1 MRAAVLLVSFYTYA
15 VSSQPWLI
23 GLLCVAFA
31 HAVSVPA
38 IADPGR
44 ESDHLHPKWMAGIGS
59 PDPLIFR
66 ASAGGALT
74 YHISDNSKCLNAP
87 KSPFDSFDAMNIGNF
102 GKIGGAA
109 TNPSAP
115 REVFAEGVGAT
126 FTNQTVK
133 AFGNVAPVCPNLP
146 DLSEETCPVAG
157 RTAAPGSCRSWQAV
171 STWAIIVLT
180 LTLLTMVR
188 VTFRSRRAA
197 TTRPFA

>member
-1 MRAAVLLVSFYTYA
+1 MRAAVLPVSFYTYA

-44 ESDHLHPKWMAGIGS
+44 ESDHFRPKWMAGIGS

-74 YHISDNSKCLNAP
+74 YHIPENSKCLNAP
-87 KSPFDSFDAMNIGNF
+87 KSPFDSYDAMNSGNF

-109 TNPSAP
+109 TNPSGL
-115 REVFAEGVGAT
+115 RKVFAEGVGAT

-133 AFGNVAPVCPNLP
+133 ASG
-146 DLSEETCPVAG
+146 
-157 RTAAPGSCRSWQAV
+157 RSWQAV
-171 STWAIIVLT
+171 STWAILVIT
-180 LTLLTMVR
+180 LSLLTMVR
-188 VTFRSRRAA
+188 VTFRIRRAA
-197 TTRPFA
+197 STRPSA